1 MALYTP
7 AQSFYTMRH
16 NRSLL
21 NHKIR
26 NYIFRV
32 RRDAQWTEWLP
43 LRRYSPGRCEW
54 GNLGNWLNQLIIIFG
69 RHVRV
74 AIKSICWSFRRRRL
88 PTPSIQ
94 KHRHHPSTYHPAT
107 PTGWEIIIQVGL
119 LALLLKSSLPAIQHY
134 CRFPLTVLASFPVAR
149 TRGDDD
155 DDGGGGEGDDDCYNQ
170 AQSFHLCIST
180 WGYYWQFCSG
190 KLLFTICPFPL
201 VALPPPYHPLS
212 RSNLNS
218 IPILQCSPCIVLQF
232 PRGRDFFGICPTNH
246 SSLAILFEALALG
259 GECLALPHQS
269 K

>member
-1 MALYTP
+1 MANIKWHYTP
-7 AQSFYTMRH
+7 PHNPSTQCGTIGHCWTTKFVIIFSECGGTHSGQSDS
-16 NRSLL
+16 NSGG
-21 NHKIR
+21 I
-26 NYIFRV
+26 V
-32 RRDAQWTEWLP
+32 
-43 LRRYSPGRCEW
+43 RYSPGRCEW

-88 PTPSIQ
+88 PPPSIQ

-218 IPILQCSPCIVLQF
+218 IPILQCSPCIVIQF
-232 PRGRDFFGICPTNH
+232 PRGQLWLWF
-246 SSLAILFEALALG
+246 LWYLW
-259 GECLALPHQS
+259 
-269 K
+269 